1 MDEQS
6 YLSGLLLLTGF
17 AIFYYGSRSFA
28 EGIQLL
34 TSKVIKSFVLN
45 KKNNYAIIDFLNGA
59 KLSLISFSPAMS
71 SMVTL
76 GLSNAK
82 LLKEGRSLNMFSG
95 IVFGFFLMTT
105 VIGYYWLELSY
116 LLMSLGFLI
125 RTFIPGNIF
134 RNAGKVSMGLGLI
147 YLALTFMERAFSDV
161 YAESILQNFL
171 TLSLNVSTITSVFVY
186 LLIGLCLTLIFLR
199 ANLIIA
205 FAVAISHYTFLI
217 DIQLCALV
225 TGCILGVFILSM
237 MASKNDASHRSLA
250 EIKTIIVSLILGA
263 GLAMSGLIYF
273 ADILQANYKGITF
286 ILFYIFNFSF
296 FSFFIQLISHK
307 FLLNVFYRPDKEE
320 YSYEQSRLKYLGEG
334 RMMNPSMAFVM
345 VEMELVKLFDI
356 VDRMFMRCRDY
367 VDSDEKRARSLAKIK
382 DYERIID
389 NIQHEIDVFIEK
401 SISTGIGEEDSKIS
415 MKYLKLASSMEKLA
429 DSLDKLATILTRF
442 YEMWELSESEKDK
455 LLLFYEEIYEL
466 YKHSYY
472 IFIGEKNEDEDLEPT
487 IERMLSL
494 KNTLFNA
501 RTEFSKAHESEPDL
515 MKIYYSDM
523 MIALASMRGQARDIY
538 KRCHS

>member
-1 MDEQS
+1 
-6 YLSGLLLLTGF
+6 
-17 AIFYYGSRSFA
+17 
-28 EGIQLL
+28 
-34 TSKVIKSFVLN
+34 
-45 KKNNYAIIDFLNGA
+45 
-59 KLSLISFSPAMS
+59 
-71 SMVTL
+71 
-76 GLSNAK
+76 
-82 LLKEGRSLNMFSG
+82 
-95 IVFGFFLMTT
+95 
-105 VIGYYWLELSY
+105 
-116 LLMSLGFLI
+116 
-125 RTFIPGNIF
+125 
-134 RNAGKVSMGLGLI
+134 
-147 YLALTFMERAFSDV
+147 
-161 YAESILQNFL
+161 
-171 TLSLNVSTITSVFVY
+171 
-186 LLIGLCLTLIFLR
+186 
-199 ANLIIA
+199 
-205 FAVAISHYTFLI
+205 
-217 DIQLCALV
+217 
-225 TGCILGVFILSM
+225 
-237 MASKNDASHRSLA
+237 
-250 EIKTIIVSLILGA
+250 
-263 GLAMSGLIYF
+263 MSGLIYF
-273 ADILQANYKGITF
+273 SDILQANYKGITF

-356 VDRMFMRCRDY
+356 VDRMFKRCRDY

-466 YKHSYY
+466 YKHSYN

>member
-147 YLALTFMERAFSDV
+147 YLALTFMERSFSDV

-205 FAVAISHYTFLI
+205 FAFAISHYTFLI
-217 DIQLCALV
+217 DIQLCALL

-237 MASKNDASHRSLA
+237 MGSRNDASHRSLA
-250 EIKTIIVSLILGA
+250 EIKTVIVSLILGA
-263 GLAMSGLIYF
+263 GVAISGLIYF
-273 ADILQANYKGITF
+273 SDILQENYKGITF

-356 VDRMFMRCRDY
+356 VDRMFKRCRDY

-466 YKHSYY
+466 YIHSYY
-472 IFIGEKNEDEDLEPT
+472 IFIGEKNEDDDLEPT